1 MPQDPTQAPEWLLD
15 YDNCS
20 LEELRASIENR
31 TGAAVNEREILAAHL
46 RKMDQTSTFPRF
58 MELPPELRIN
68 IYEALLVDHRAR
80 DERGWLLGN
89 DDCKLHTAVLRTS
102 KQIYSEARP
111 VLYGKNKFSV
121 IIGHT

>member
-1 MPQDPTQAPEWLLD
+1 MANKATPSHTEKVLTAHATNLSTSSPNHEPTPHDSHGGTQQ
-15 YDNCS
+15 S
-20 LEELRASIENR
+20 
-31 TGAAVNEREILAAHL
+31 
-46 RKMDQTSTFPRF
+46 FRF

-68 IYEALLVDHRAR
+68 IYEALLVDHRAH